1 MSEQAAQAITA
12 HLQRAQRC
20 AINLTTAPS
29 WAVACSGGPDSLA
42 LLHLLTLTAQSLN
55 RAVHA
60 LIIDHGL
67 RPDSAQEAEHT
78 ATIAQDLGATPHL
91 LRLSWAEKPTTGL
104 QEKARDARHALLR
117 HTCQQLKISHL
128 FLGHQQD
135 DLLETVYMRKHKD
148 SGRMGL
154 AGMPSISQRGGLWL
168 HRPLLALSKSQLIA
182 YCHSQALPF
191 VTDPSNRNTAFER
204 VRVREHLASLPEAER
219 ASLLAQQQEAAR
231 YRQQQIEDT
240 RALNAIE
247 SDGGYAQLPLERA
260 ASLSPAQLWLLLSTI
275 GQHQFGPGNTQLER
289 VGNWLRNRP
298 HRTTVQALTLAG
310 CTLRLSLRQTQHSLI
325 IAREAGSISA
335 MSVAACVEHH
345 QGLWDKR
352 WHLTSPQNLPTTGQ
366 LEPLLN
372 KPRPD
377 ADDSLWAEK
386 LAHMPGI
393 ARHGLPLLTVSGQS
407 SRLLTPDERVFCPLF
422 NPLSEIFSN

>member
-20 AINLTTAPS
+20 AMNLTTAPS

-42 LLHLLTLTAQSLN
+42 LLHLILAAAKLHN
-55 RAVHA
+55 IVVHA
-60 LIIDHGL
+60 MIIDHGL
-67 RPDSAQEAEHT
+67 RSDSAQEAEHT

-91 LRLSWAEKPTTGL
+91 LRLSWAEKLTTGL
-104 QEKARDARHALLR
+104 QEKARDARHAMLR

-168 HRPLLALSKSQLIA
+168 HRPLLALSKSQLID
-182 YCHSQALPF
+182 YCHSQTLPF
-191 VTDPSNRNTAFER
+191 VTDPSNSNTIFER

-240 RALNAIE
+240 QALNAVE
-247 SDGGYAQLPLERA
+247 RDGGYAQIPLEQA
-260 ASLSPAQLWLLLSTI
+260 ASLSAAQLWLLLATI
-275 GQHQFGPGNTQLER
+275 GQHQFGPTGTQLER

-310 CTLRLSLRQTQHSLI
+310 CTLRLSLRQTRHSLI
-325 IAREAGSISA
+325 IAREAGSITPT
-335 MSVAACVEHH
+335 SVDDCMTQHH
-345 QGLWDKR
+345 GLWDKR
-352 WHLTSPQNLPTTGQ
+352 WQLTCPHSLPASGQ
-366 LEPLLN
+366 IMPLLQTPHGSTD
-372 KPRPD
+372 KS
-377 ADDSLWAEK
+377 AWAEK
-386 LAHMPGI
+386 LTQMPGM
-393 ARHGLPLLTVSGQS
+393 ARHGLPLLTVLGHPA
-407 SRLLTPDERVFCPLF
+407 RLLTPEERVFCPLF
-422 NPLSEIFSN
+422 NPLSEIFSD